1 MSASQQQDQ
10 IQQQRVFADKCRRLH
25 TYLLSTKSLLQEIGE
40 YNRSKWPVHYPLAR
54 IARATQAQQ
63 QAAASQASS
72 GLRRTSSMI
81 NSDTTLVDSLA
92 PVPLRRSMTT
102 DDFSDTEVGSDELR
116 AGVDPDSVG
125 RLLDPSDLSVLK
137 LDLRLSY
144 HSDSDVMGSLEESS
158 IARLFDERLAQC
170 EIHIDKLIARVTDKS
185 SKILVTGDLNAG
197 KSTLVN
203 ALIRNDILPYD
214 QQPCTMLFC
223 EVVDAS
229 LNGGLEEVHAIP
241 DMHTYDRNSPS
252 TFVKVNI
259 GDLEDIVMENDEQFQ
274 QLKIYTKDNH
284 KDKESLLHNGFVDVA
299 LIDSPGLNRDSLK
312 TTQLFA
318 RQEEIDV
325 VVFVVN
331 AENHFTL
338 SGQDFLLNAGN
349 EKAHIFIVVN
359 RFDAIRRKDRCERMI
374 LDQIRELSPLTYEER
389 NELVHFV
396 SAHEQL
402 ADQRNGT
409 SVATSFS
416 NMEKC
421 LRSFT
426 LEQRFKSKLAPA
438 QRYAMNVLFDIQ
450 YLAAENVAA
459 ATKRIQEIN
468 AALRESMP
476 KYENL
481 LQERTETSR
490 QAESMLDSSCLEVR
504 RHTTAHLTNTA
515 LHLQDVAEKVSY
527 PGLLSLWSYAEN
539 VLLTMVRHLEHE
551 VSECDRFA
559 CFTIQQARQELAKFE
574 EARRRL
580 EDTSSSSRQDALANK
595 NSSGIEGISA
605 ISDDDT
611 ALLKLPAHSSPA
623 NMWEGDVSASVTAS
637 QIASIGSISNALDT
651 IQLELADFVDLDFSH
666 NWGTLTSISASA
678 SLTLFA
684 SKPMASN
691 VLTLLKMSSTMGAN
705 TARRLMVATAALIG
719 LGSVFYI
726 LSDMDATVRR
736 KLSSRVSLMLEEEGF
751 VERHAERLTTET
763 SRAIRPFVWHLQHT
777 FQRMVE
783 AEEHRRADHLRK
795 RHVAQD
801 SQIYFDE
808 LRIKAQELTNAV
820 RVVSIDANG
829 C

>member
-1 MSASQQQDQ
+1 MNASHHDQ
-10 IQQQRVFADKCRRLH
+10 VQQQRIFADKCRRLH
-25 TYLLSTKSLLQEIGE
+25 TYLLNTKSLLQEVGE
-40 YNRSKWPVHYPLAR
+40 YNRTKWPVHYPLAR
-54 IARATQAQQ
+54 IVRANQQ
-63 QAAASQASS
+63 LASSASSSLMHHTSS
-72 GLRRTSSMI
+72 GLRRTNSML
-81 NSDTTLVDSLA
+81 NSDSTLVDDAMA
-92 PVPLRRSMTT
+92 PIPLRRTMTA
-102 DDFSDTEVGSDELR
+102 DDFSDSEPTSEELR
-116 AGVDPDSVG
+116 AGVDPNAVG

-158 IARLFDERLAQC
+158 IARLFDERLMQC
-170 EIHIDKLIARVTDKS
+170 EMHIDKLIARVTDKS

-203 ALIRNDILPYD
+203 ALIRKDILPFD

-229 LNGGLEEVHAIP
+229 LNGGIEEVHAIP
-241 DMHTYDRNSPS
+241 NMAAYSRDDVS
-252 TFVKVNI
+252 TFVKISMN
-259 GDLEDIVMENDEQFQ
+259 DLEDIVMENSDHYQ
-274 QLKIYTKDNH
+274 QLKIYTNDCH
-284 KDKESLLHNGFVDVA
+284 SDKQSLLHNGVVDVA

-338 SGQDFLLNAGN
+338 SGQDFLLNAGK

-389 NELVHFV
+389 GELVHFV
-396 SAHEQL
+396 SAHEKL
-402 ADQRNGT
+402 ADQQNGT
-409 SVATSFS
+409 SEATSFA

-438 QRYAMNVLFDIQ
+438 QRYAMNVLYDTQ
-450 YLAAENVAA
+450 YLAAENVAT

-468 AALRESMP
+468 AALREGMP
-476 KYENL
+476 KYETL
-481 LQERTETSR
+481 LHERSETSR
-490 QAESMLDSSCLEVR
+490 RAEGVLDGSCLEVR
-504 RHTTAHLTNTA
+504 RHTTAHLTNTTV
-515 LHLQDVAEKVSY
+515 HLQDVAEKVVY
-527 PGLLSLWSYAEN
+527 PGLFSLWGYAES

-559 CFTIQQARQELAKFE
+559 CFTIQQARQELS
-574 EARRRL
+574 RL
-580 EDTSSSSRQDALANK
+580 EAARQVLEGAPKTK
-595 NSSGIEGISA
+595 NSSFASIDTVSV
-605 ISDDDT
+605 SDDDGV
-611 ALLKLPAHSSPA
+611 LLKPAPVTSDLPAA
-623 NMWEGDVSASVTAS
+623 MWDSDLSASVTAS
-637 QIASIGSISNALDT
+637 QIRSIGSISNALDT
-651 IQLELADFVDLDFSH
+651 VQLELSDFVDLDFSH
-666 NWGTLTSISASA
+666 NWGALTSISASA
-678 SLTLFA
+678 SMTLFA
-684 SKPMASN
+684 TKPVVNNM
-691 VLTLLKMSSTMGAN
+691 LTLLKLSSTMGTH
-705 TARRLMVATAALIG
+705 TARRLMVATAALVG

-726 LSDMDATVRR
+726 LSDMDGTVRR
-736 KLSSRVSLMLEEEGF
+736 KLSSRVSLMLEKEGF
-751 VERHAERLTTET
+751 VECHAERLTTET

-783 AEEHRRADHLRK
+783 AEEHKRADHLRR

-808 LRIKAQELTNAV
+808 LRAKAHELVSAV
-820 RVVSIDANG
+820 RAVSIDANM

>member
-1 MSASQQQDQ
+1 MNASHQEQV
-10 IQQQRVFADKCRRLH
+10 QQQRIFADKCRRLH
-25 TYLLSTKSLLQEIGE
+25 SHLSNTKTLLQEIGE
-40 YNRSKWPVHYPLAR
+40 YNRTKWPVHYPLAR
-54 IARATQAQQ
+54 IARASQEA
-63 QAAASQASS
+63 QAST
-72 GLRRTSSMI
+72 GLRRTNSML
-81 NSDTTLVDSLA
+81 NSDSTLVDAMA
-92 PVPLRRSMTT
+92 PAPLRRTLT
-102 DDFSDTEVGSDELR
+102 ADDFSNSEVTGDELR

-158 IARLFDERLAQC
+158 IARLFDERLMQC
-170 EIHIDKLIARVTDKS
+170 EMHIDKLIARVTDKS

-203 ALIRNDILPYD
+203 ALIRKDILPFD

-223 EVVDAS
+223 EILDSS
-229 LNGGLEEVHAIP
+229 LNGGVEEVHAVP
-241 DMHTYDRNSPS
+241 DIAAYDRNNSL
-252 TFVKVNI
+252 TFAKI
-259 GDLEDIVMENDEQFQ
+259 TMSDLEDIVMENSDHYQ
-274 QLKIYTKDNH
+274 QLKIYTNDCH
-284 KDKESLLHNGFVDVA
+284 SDKQSLLHNGVVDVA

-338 SGQDFLLNAGN
+338 SGQDFLLNAGK

-389 NELVHFV
+389 GELVHFV

-402 ADQRNGT
+402 ADQQNGT
-409 SVATSFS
+409 SEATSFA
-416 NMEKC
+416 NMERC

-450 YLAAENVAA
+450 YLAAENVVT

-468 AALRESMP
+468 AALREGMP
-476 KYENL
+476 KYETL

-490 QAESMLDSSCLEVR
+490 RAEAVLDGSCLEVR
-504 RHTTAHLTNTA
+504 RHTTAHLTNTTH
-515 LHLQDVAEKVSY
+515 HLQDVAEKVSY
-527 PGLLSLWSYAEN
+527 PGLLSLWSYAES
-539 VLLTMVRHLEHE
+539 VLLTVVRHLEHE

-559 CFTIQQARQELAKFE
+559 CFTIHQARQELSRLEAARRVLE
-574 EARRRL
+574 EA
-580 EDTSSSSRQDALANK
+580 TSPRNAPKS
-595 NSSGIEGISA
+595 NSSFANITSV
-605 ISDDDT
+605 SDDDS
-611 ALLKLPAHSSPA
+611 ALLKPTATLPPPA
-623 NMWEGDVSASVTAS
+623 GMWNSNDLCASVTAS
-637 QIASIGSISNALDT
+637 QIASIGSISNELDT
-651 IQLELADFVDLDFSH
+651 IQLELSDFVDLDFSH
-666 NWGTLTSISASA
+666 NWGALTSISASA

-684 SKPMASN
+684 SKPMVSN
-691 VLTLLKMSSTMGAN
+691 MLTLFKLSSTMGPN
-705 TARRLMVATAALIG
+705 TARRLVVAGAALVG

-726 LSDMDATVRR
+726 LSDMDGTVRR
-736 KLSSRVSLMLEEEGF
+736 KLSSRVSLMLDNEGF
-751 VERHAERLTTET
+751 VEFHAERLTTET

-783 AEEHRRADHLRK
+783 AEEHRRADHLRR

-808 LRIKAQELTNAV
+808 LRAKAQELVGAV
-820 RVVSIDANG
+820 RAVSIDANM

>member
-1 MSASQQQDQ
+1 MNASHQEQV
-10 IQQQRVFADKCRRLH
+10 QQQRIFADKCRRLH
-25 TYLLSTKSLLQEIGE
+25 SHLSNTKALLQEIGE
-40 YNRSKWPVHYPLAR
+40 YNRTKWPVHYPLAR
-54 IARATQAQQ
+54 IARANQGAQ
-63 QAAASQASS
+63 SS
-72 GLRRTSSMI
+72 TGLRRTNSML
-81 NSDTTLVDSLA
+81 NSDSTLVDAMA
-92 PVPLRRSMTT
+92 PVPLRRTLT
-102 DDFSDTEVGSDELR
+102 ADDFSDSEVNGDELR

-158 IARLFDERLAQC
+158 ISRLFDERLLQC
-170 EIHIDKLIARVTDKS
+170 EMHIDKLIARVTDKS

-203 ALIRNDILPYD
+203 ALIRKDILPFD

-223 EVVDAS
+223 EIVDAS
-229 LNGGLEEVHAIP
+229 LNGGVEEVHAIP
-241 DMHTYDRNSPS
+241 DIAAYNRNDSL
-252 TFVKVNI
+252 TFAKI
-259 GDLEDIVMENDEQFQ
+259 TMSDLEDIVMENSDHYQ
-274 QLKIYTKDNH
+274 QLKIYTNDCH
-284 KDKESLLHNGFVDVA
+284 SDKQSLLHNGVVDVA

-338 SGQDFLLNAGN
+338 SGQDFLLNAGK

-389 NELVHFV
+389 GELVHFV

-402 ADQRNGT
+402 ADQQNGT
-409 SVATSFS
+409 SEATSFAD
-416 NMEKC
+416 MERC

-450 YLAAENVAA
+450 YLAAENVAT

-468 AALRESMP
+468 AALREGMP
-476 KYENL
+476 KYETL

-490 QAESMLDSSCLEVR
+490 RAEAVLDGGCLEVR
-504 RHTTAHLTNTA
+504 RHTTAHLTNTTH
-515 LHLQDVAEKVSY
+515 HLQDVAEKVSY
-527 PGLLSLWSYAEN
+527 PGLLSLWSYAES
-539 VLLTMVRHLEHE
+539 VLLTVVRHLEHE

-559 CFTIQQARQELAKFE
+559 CFTIHQARQELSRLEAARRVLE
-574 EARRRL
+574 EA
-580 EDTSSSSRQDALANK
+580 TSPRNAPKSNGSFASITAV
-595 NSSGIEGISA
+595 
-605 ISDDDT
+605 SDDDS
-611 ALLKLPAHSSPA
+611 ALLKPTATPPPAG
-623 NMWEGDVSASVTAS
+623 MWNSDLSASFTAS
-637 QIASIGSISNALDT
+637 QIASVGSISNELDT
-651 IQLELADFVDLDFSH
+651 IQLELSDFIDLDFSH
-666 NWGTLTSISASA
+666 NWGALTSISASA

-684 SKPMASN
+684 SKSMVGN
-691 VLTLLKMSSTMGAN
+691 MLTLLKLSSTMGPN
-705 TARRLMVATAALIG
+705 TARRLVVAGAALVG

-726 LSDMDATVRR
+726 LSDMDGTVRR
-736 KLSSRVSLMLEEEGF
+736 KLSSRVSLMLDNEGF
-751 VERHAERLTTET
+751 VEFHAERLTTET

-783 AEEHRRADHLRK
+783 AEEHRRADHLRR

-808 LRIKAQELTNAV
+808 LRAKAQELAGAV
-820 RVVSIDANG
+820 RAVSIDANM

>member
-1 MSASQQQDQ
+1 MNATHQEQV
-10 IQQQRVFADKCRRLH
+10 QQQRIFADKCRRLH
-25 TYLLSTKSLLQEIGE
+25 TYLSNTKFLLQEIGE
-40 YNRSKWPVHYPLAR
+40 YNRTKWPVHYPLAR
-54 IARATQAQQ
+54 IARAN
-63 QAAASQASS
+63 QAAVSSSAQAST
-72 GLRRTSSMI
+72 GLRRTNSML
-81 NSDTTLVDSLA
+81 NSDSTLVDSMA
-92 PVPLRRSMTT
+92 PVPLRRAMTA
-102 DDFSDTEVGSDELR
+102 DDFSDTEITNDELR

-158 IARLFDERLAQC
+158 IARLFDERLMQC
-170 EIHIDKLIARVTDKS
+170 EAHIDKLIARVTDKS

-203 ALIRNDILPYD
+203 ALIRKDILPFD

-229 LNGGLEEVHAIP
+229 LNGGAEEVHAIP
-241 DMHTYDRNSPS
+241 DISAYNRSDAS
-252 TFVKVNI
+252 TFAKI
-259 GDLEDIVMENDEQFQ
+259 SMSDLEDIVMENSEHYQ
-274 QLKIYTKDNH
+274 QLKIYTNDCH
-284 KDKESLLHNGFVDVA
+284 SDKQSLLHNGVVDVA

-338 SGQDFLLNAGN
+338 SGQDFLLNAGK

-389 NELVHFV
+389 GELVHFV
-396 SAHEQL
+396 SAHEHL
-402 ADQRNGT
+402 ADQQNGT
-409 SVATSFS
+409 SEATSFAS
-416 NMEKC
+416 MEKC

-438 QRYAMNVLFDIQ
+438 QRYAMNVLFDVQ
-450 YLAAENVAA
+450 YLAAENVAT

-468 AALRESMP
+468 AALREGMP
-476 KYENL
+476 KYETL

-490 QAESMLDSSCLEVR
+490 RAEAVLDGSCLEVR
-504 RHTTAHLTNTA
+504 RHTTAHLTNTT

-527 PGLLSLWSYAEN
+527 PGLLSLWSYAES

-559 CFTIQQARQELAKFE
+559 CFTIQQARQELSRLEAARRVLE
-574 EARRRL
+574 EATSTRRAH
-580 EDTSSSSRQDALANK
+580 DAPK
-595 NSSGIEGISA
+595 SNSSFASITA
-605 ISDDDT
+605 VSDDDS
-611 ALLKLPAHSSPA
+611 ALLKPTATPAA
-623 NMWEGDVSASVTAS
+623 GMWNGDLSASVTAS
-637 QIASIGSISNALDT
+637 QIASIGSISNELDT
-651 IQLELADFVDLDFSH
+651 IQLELSDFVDLDFSH
-666 NWGTLTSISASA
+666 NWGALTSISASA

-684 SKPMASN
+684 SKSMVGN
-691 VLTLLKMSSTMGAN
+691 VLTLFKMTSTMGPH
-705 TARRLMVATAALIG
+705 TARRLVVATAALVG

-726 LSDMDATVRR
+726 LSDMDGTVRR
-736 KLSSRVSLMLEEEGF
+736 KLSSRVSLMLEKEGF
-751 VERHAERLTTET
+751 VECHAERLTTET

-783 AEEHRRADHLRK
+783 AEEHRRADHLRR
-795 RHVAQD
+795 RHIAQD

-808 LRIKAQELTNAV
+808 LRAKAQELAGAV
-820 RVVSIDANG
+820 RAVSIDANM